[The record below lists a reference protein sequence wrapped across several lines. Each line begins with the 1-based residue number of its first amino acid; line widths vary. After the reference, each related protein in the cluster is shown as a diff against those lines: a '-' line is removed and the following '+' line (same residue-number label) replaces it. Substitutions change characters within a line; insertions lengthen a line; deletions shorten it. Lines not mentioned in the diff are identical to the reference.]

1 MEQPDW
7 SNNSSDEEEFLREF
21 GDALN
26 SNSTP
31 SEGEDISRGEKGMR
45 GLRGLR
51 GIPGPQGVKGDKGDK
66 GEKGDKGDRGEDGH
80 PGWKGDKGE
89 QGVQGEKGE
98 KGDKGDKGDTGE
110 KGEPGSQGIQGS
122 QGVPGPQG
130 AQGEKGDKG
139 DRGEK
144 GEPGSQGIQGLKG
157 EVGPKGERGDKGE
170 QGAKGDTGA
179 KGDRGERGEK
189 GEKGDSGLDGRDG
202 AVGAKGE
209 KGDKGDAGEKGD
221 KGDTGES
228 GLLHANYPLQ
238 YDPNKKSLSIDLS
251 KVKAVAGGQPTLYDG
266 GGGLGE
272 AFKAIAVSGQ
282 AGLTAVQ
289 YDAETLTFIAGANIT
304 LTTNPATN
312 SLTIASSGTGG
323 GGGSGGISTVNGVTA
338 GATGNV
344 NVNRLINGTSV
355 LSLGATGSVLL
366 PNGAIISDVFNTGYG
381 IDLKAPTGAFSYAEL
396 VSNNLNSFVSVDN
409 DLVGIGVS
417 GAVWTF
423 DDTGTISS
431 LSGGRIRGITNGI
444 SINSLTVTGGVNFGP
459 YSYIPGVDDGD
470 PGLDP
475 NTPLNPVII
484 DSPKVE
490 IGDLNGVVNGL
501 KFVIDGSNP
510 DNYTAYLNG
519 NLTVQP
525 TLFPYSNGGVIS
537 SSGVISG
544 YVNTGEIL
552 TNRIGVYAPP
562 GPSTPQIIGDYSSS
576 YYGNKIEIDNVIFD
590 AIKIVSP
597 NGQITLDGNTIVT
610 KGLTVGNIYASNIVN
625 SFNGLTGAVLG
636 VRTFTTGITGITG
649 IFYNGDQWINTD
661 NGTLYTYTV
670 VSGST
675 AGNSGIWVEYNN

>member
-21 GDALN
+21 GETLN

-110 KGEPGSQGIQGS
+110 KGDQGSQGIQGS

-130 AQGEKGDKG
+130 VQGEKGDKG
-139 DRGEK
+139 DRGEQ
-144 GEPGSQGIQGLKG
+144 GAPGSQGIQGLKG
-157 EVGPKGERGDKGE
+157 EIGPKGERGDKGE

-272 AFKAIAVSGQ
+272 AFKAVAVAGQ
-282 AGLTAVQ
+282 SGLTAVQ

-323 GGGSGGISTVNGVTA
+323 GGGGGGISTVNGVTA

-344 NVNRLINGTSV
+344 NVNRLINGASV
-355 LSLGATGSVLL
+355 LSLGVTGSVLL
-366 PNGAIISDVFNTGYG
+366 PNGGKITDAYNAGGG
-381 IDLKAPTGAFSYAEL
+381 IDLVAPTGPGGYATIA
-396 VSNNLNSFVSVDN
+396 SNDLNQFVSASDTEVQ
-409 DLVGIGVS
+409 IGTDAFGFGYTWVFDKS
-417 GAVWTF
+417 GVLT
-423 DDTGTISS
+423 
-431 LSGGRIRGITNGI
+431 LPSGGH
-444 SINSLTVTGGVNFGP
+444 LQ
-459 YSYIPGVDDGD
+459 
-470 PGLDP
+470 
-475 NTPLNPVII
+475 
-484 DSPKVE
+484 
-490 IGDLNGVVNGL
+490 
-501 KFVIDGSNP
+501 GS
-510 DNYTAYLNG
+510 
-519 NLTVQP
+519 
-525 TLFPYSNGGVIS
+525 VIS
-537 SSGVISG
+537 TS
-544 YVNTGEIL
+544 VNTGEIL
-552 TNRIGVYAPP
+552 TNRIGVYDL
-562 GPSTPQIIGDYSSS
+562 GPISTPQIIGDYSSS
-576 YYGNKIEIDNVIFD
+576 YYGNKIQIDNVIYD
-590 AIKIVSP
+590 EIKIVSP